1 MTQED
6 RSLSVMLNK
15 ERGPLEGILGPAIVF
30 EIENLFDFRA
40 GPVLRHRL
48 AHGLV
53 SADEC
58 YDTDSIYAC
67 WFIFRFYCLPLFPLW
82 EEVAQRLNQL

>member
-1 MTQED
+1 
-6 RSLSVMLNK
+6 MLDK
-15 ERGPLEGILGPAIVF
+15 ERGPLEGILGRAIVF

-53 SADEC
+53 SESEC
-58 YDTDSIYAC
+58 CDADSIYAC
-67 WFIFRFYCLPLFPLW
+67 WFMFRLFCLPLFRRW
-82 EEVAQRLNQL
+82 DEVVERLKQL